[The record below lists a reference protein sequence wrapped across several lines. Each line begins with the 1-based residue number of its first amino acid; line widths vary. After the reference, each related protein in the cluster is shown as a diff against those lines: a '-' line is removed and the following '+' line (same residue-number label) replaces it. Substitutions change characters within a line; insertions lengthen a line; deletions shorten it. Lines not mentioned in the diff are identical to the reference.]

1 VPALAA
7 SIAAPAAMAVNLFM
21 SLLPIPLDA
30 VPADDLGEPNNRT
43 TRKSIAPAAAAALS
57 ARWRARSL
65 RAVFGIGARTWN

>member
-1 VPALAA
+1 
-7 SIAAPAAMAVNLFM
+7 MAVNLFM

-57 ARWRARSL
+57 ARWRAR
-65 RAVFGIGARTWN
+65 